1 MTREELVKQKAHSL
15 GQKCFPDKNNVWAR
29 ANLEAQWVSQACIKM
44 AEWEHKRLIGKACEW
59 LNSVDM
65 RMYVIADH
73 TSSNI
78 NRFATNKFISD
89 FRKAMEEK

>member
-1 MTREELVKQKAHSL
+1 MTRTAQIYNFANSQVDCEFFNEDLYEGIITGAKWA
-15 GQKCFPDKNNVWAR
+15 DKTM
-29 ANLEAQWVSQACIKM
+29 ID
-44 AEWEHKRLIGKACEW
+44 KACEW

-78 NRFATNKFISD
+78 NRFAMNKFISD
-89 FRKAMEEK
+89 FCKAMEE

>member
-1 MTREELVKQKAHSL
+1 MVSL
-15 GQKCFPDKNNVWAR
+15 D
-29 ANLEAQWVSQACIKM
+29 
-44 AEWEHKRLIGKACEW
+44 KACEW

-78 NRFATNKFISD
+78 NRFAINKFISD
-89 FRKAMEEK
+89 FRKTMEE